1 MYKMRGENMK
11 ALKISITIVVELAII
26 YLFSKMVGWP
36 FMESFFLGSL
46 AIFAITWFIIM
57 SNHRSN
63 ITDHAISK
71 TLTGVET
78 GEMKPF
84 QIVLTPYIMGT
95 LSLVLVSFVITAIYY
110 LPYFL

>member
-1 MYKMRGENMK
+1 MK
-11 ALKISITIVVELAII
+11 VWKISLTIVVELALI
-26 YLFSKMVGWP
+26 YLFSLLVGWS
-36 FMESFFLGSL
+36 FMEAFFLGSL

-57 SNHRSN
+57 SNHRNN

-78 GEMKPF
+78 GEIKPF

>member
-1 MYKMRGENMK
+1 MK
-11 ALKISITIVVELAII
+11 VVKISLTVVVELALI
-26 YLFSKMVGWP
+26 YLFSLLVGWS
-36 FMESFFLGSL
+36 FIETFFLGSL
-46 AIFAITWFIIM
+46 AIFAITWLIIM
-57 SNHRSN
+57 SNHRNN

-78 GEMKPF
+78 GEIKPF

-95 LSLVLVSFVITAIYY
+95 LSLVLVSFVITTIYY